1 MMEPKSSGRLNAM
14 RYSSDQKLKA
24 RRSIIESG
32 AKVLKTGGFSGVG
45 VDQVAAAAGVTSGS
59 LYSNFSGKEDL
70 LKEIIGQYLGAPYT
84 DAREGDKVDWQARLK
99 EFLTGYISGPH
110 RDNPAAGCV
119 MPALSADVSRA
130 SAAVR
135 REYQQ
140 RMNDFIDKMVKAL
153 EGGTRRQRRDR
164 AWTIIA
170 LMVGSLTVARALPD
184 GDEANEMINAALK
197 SATDLLSQ

>member
-1 MMEPKSSGRLNAM
+1 M
-14 RYSSDQKLKA
+14 RYSTDQKLKA

-32 AKVLKTGGFSGVG
+32 AKVLKTGGFAGVG

-70 LKEIIGQYLGAPYT
+70 LKEIIGEYLGAPYT
-84 DAREGDKVDWQARLK
+84 DARENDDVDWHARLK
-99 EFLTGYISGPH
+99 DFLTGYISAGH

-135 REYQQ
+135 RAYQQ
-140 RMNDFIDKMVKAL
+140 RMNELIDKIAKAL
-153 EGGTRRQRRDR
+153 EGGTQRQRRDR
-164 AWTIIA
+164 AWSIVA

-184 GDEANEMINAALK
+184 GEEANEMVK
-197 SATDLLSQ
+197 SAFQSAMDLLSK

>member
-1 MMEPKSSGRLNAM
+1 MMGGKSSGRLNFM

-32 AKVLKTGGFSGVG
+32 AKVLKTGGFAGVG

-84 DAREGDKVDWQARLK
+84 DARAGDKVDWHARFR
-99 EFLTGYISGPH
+99 EFLTGYISALH

-140 RMNDFIDKMVKAL
+140 RMNELVDKVVKAL
-153 EGGTRRQRRDR
+153 KGGTRRQRRDR
-164 AWTIIA
+164 AWSIIA

-184 GDEANEMINAALK
+184 GDEANEMVNAALK
-197 SATDLLSQ
+197 TAMDLLSQ

>member
-1 MMEPKSSGRLNAM
+1 MIETKSSERSIVM
-14 RYSSDQKLKA
+14 RYSTDQKLKA

-32 AKVLKTGGFSGVG
+32 AKVLKTGGFAGVG

-70 LKEIIGQYLGAPYT
+70 LKEIIGEYLGAPYT
-84 DAREGDKVDWQARLK
+84 DAPEGDDIDWHARLK
-99 EFLTGYISGPH
+99 DFLTGYISAHH

-135 REYQQ
+135 RVYQQ
-140 RMNDFIDKMVKAL
+140 RMNGLIDKITKAL
-153 EGGTRRQRRDR
+153 QGGTRRQRRDR
-164 AWTIIA
+164 AWSIVA

-184 GDEANEMINAALK
+184 GDETNEMVRSAFQTAMDLIN
-197 SATDLLSQ
+197 

>member
-1 MMEPKSSGRLNAM
+1 M

-32 AKVLKTGGFSGVG
+32 AKVLKAGGYSGVG

-59 LYSNFSGKEDL
+59 LYSNFSGKEHL

-84 DAREGDKVDWQARLK
+84 DAGEGDDVDWHARFK
-99 EFLTGYISGPH
+99 EFLTNYISAHH
-110 RDNPAAGCV
+110 RNDPAAGCV

-135 REYQQ
+135 RAYQQ
-140 RMNDFIDKMVKAL
+140 RMNEFIDKIVKAL
-153 EGGTRRQRRDR
+153 EGSTRRQRRDR
-164 AWTIIA
+164 AWSIIA

-184 GDEANEMINAALK
+184 GDEADEMINAALK
-197 SATDLLSQ
+197 SAMDLLSQ

>member
-1 MMEPKSSGRLNAM
+1 M
-14 RYSSDQKLKA
+14 RYSTDQKLKA

-32 AKVLKTGGFSGVG
+32 AKVLKTGGFAGVG

-70 LKEIIGQYLGAPYT
+70 LTAIIGEHLGAPFT
-84 DAREGDKVDWQARLK
+84 DAREGDEVDWHARLK
-99 EFLTGYISGPH
+99 DFLADYISAHH
-110 RDNPAAGCV
+110 RDNPAMGCV

-135 REYQQ
+135 RVYQQ
-140 RMNDFIDKMVKAL
+140 RMNELIDKMAKAL
-153 EGGTRRQRRDR
+153 KGGTRRQRRDR
-164 AWTIIA
+164 AWSIVA

-184 GDEANEMINAALK
+184 GDEANEMVKAAFQ
-197 SATDLLSQ
+197 SAMVLLSQ

>member
-1 MMEPKSSGRLNAM
+1 M
-14 RYSSDQKLKA
+14 RYSKDQKLKA

-32 AKVLKTGGFSGVG
+32 AKVLKTGGFAGVG

-59 LYSNFSGKEDL
+59 LYSNFSGKDDL
-70 LKEIIGQYLGAPYT
+70 LKEIIGEYLGAPFT
-84 DAREGDKVDWQARLK
+84 DAREGDDIDWHVRLK
-99 EFLTGYISGPH
+99 DFLTGYVSASH

-135 REYQQ
+135 RVYQL
-140 RMNDFIDKMVKAL
+140 RMNQLIDKMAKAL

-164 AWTIIA
+164 AWSIVA

-184 GDEANEMINAALK
+184 GDEANEMVK
-197 SATDLLSQ
+197 SAFQSAMGLLSQ

>member
-1 MMEPKSSGRLNAM
+1 M
-14 RYSSDQKLKA
+14 RYSSDQKFKA

-32 AKVLKTGGFSGVG
+32 AKVLKTGGFAGVG

-70 LKEIIGQYLGAPYT
+70 LKEIIDQYLGAPYT
-84 DAREGDKVDWQARLK
+84 DAQESDKVDWHARLE
-99 EFLTGYISGPH
+99 EFLTGYISAHH
-110 RDNPAAGCV
+110 RDNPAIGCV

-135 REYQQ
+135 RVYQQ
-140 RMNDFIDKMVKAL
+140 KMNVFIDKMVKAL

-164 AWTIIA
+164 AWSIIA

-184 GDEANEMINAALK
+184 GNEANEMVNAALK
-197 SATDLLSQ
+197 RAMALLSQ

>member
-1 MMEPKSSGRLNAM
+1 M
-14 RYSSDQKLKA
+14 RYSRDQKLKA

-32 AKVLKTGGFSGVG
+32 AKVLKTGGFAGVG
-45 VDQVAAAAGVTSGS
+45 VDQLAAAAGVTSGS

-84 DAREGDKVDWQARLK
+84 DAREGDKVDWHARFK
-99 EFLTGYISGPH
+99 EFLTGYISARH
-110 RDNPAAGCV
+110 RDHPASGCV

-140 RMNDFIDKMVKAL
+140 RMNELIDKLVKAL

-164 AWTIIA
+164 AWSIIA

-184 GDEANEMINAALK
+184 GDEANEMVDAALK
-197 SATDLLSQ
+197 SAMDLLSQ

>member
-1 MMEPKSSGRLNAM
+1 M
-14 RYSSDQKLKA
+14 RYSTDQKLKA

-32 AKVLKTGGFSGVG
+32 AKVLKTGGFAGVG

-70 LKEIIGQYLGAPYT
+70 LTAIIGEYLGAPFT
-84 DAREGDKVDWQARLK
+84 DAREGDEVDWHARLTD
-99 EFLTGYISGPH
+99 FLADYISAHH
-110 RDNPAAGCV
+110 RDNPAMGCV

-135 REYQQ
+135 RVYQQ
-140 RMNDFIDKMVKAL
+140 RMNELIDKMAKAL

-164 AWTIIA
+164 AWSIVA

-184 GDEANEMINAALK
+184 GDEANEMVKAAFQ
-197 SATDLLSQ
+197 SAMVLLSQ

>member
-1 MMEPKSSGRLNAM
+1 M
-14 RYSSDQKLKA
+14 RYSSNQRLKA

-32 AKVLKTGGFSGVG
+32 AKVLKTGGFAGVG
-45 VDQVAAAAGVTSGS
+45 VDQIAAAAGVTSGS

-70 LKEIIGQYLGAPYT
+70 LKEIIGEYLGAPYT
-84 DAREGDKVDWQARLK
+84 DAREGDKVDWHARLK
-99 EFLTGYISGPH
+99 EFLTGYISAFH
-110 RDNPAAGCV
+110 RDNPATGCV

-140 RMNDFIDKMVKAL
+140 RMNELIDKMVKAL

-164 AWTIIA
+164 AWSIIA

-184 GDEANEMINAALK
+184 GEEANEMINAAFK
-197 SATDLLSQ
+197 SAMESLSQ

>member
-1 MMEPKSSGRLNAM
+1 M
-14 RYSSDQKLKA
+14 RYSKDQRLKA

-32 AKVLKTGGFSGVG
+32 AKVLKMGGFSGVG

-70 LKEIIGQYLGAPYT
+70 LREIIGEYLGAPYT
-84 DAREGDKVDWQARLK
+84 DAPESEDVDWHARLRD
-99 EFLTGYISGPH
+99 FLTGYISAAH

-135 REYQQ
+135 LAYQQ
-140 RMNDFIDKMVKAL
+140 RMNEFIGKMAKGL
-153 EGGTRRQRRDR
+153 HGGTRRQRRDR
-164 AWTIIA
+164 AWSIVA

-184 GDEANEMINAALK
+184 GEEADEMIK
-197 SATDLLSQ
+197 SAFQSAMDLLSQ

>member
-1 MMEPKSSGRLNAM
+1 M
-14 RYSSDQKLKA
+14 RYSPDQKLKA

-32 AKVLKTGGFSGVG
+32 AKVLKTGGFAGVG

-70 LKEIIGQYLGAPYT
+70 LKEIIAEYLGAPYT
-84 DAREGDKVDWQARLK
+84 DAKQGDEVDRHARLK
-99 EFLTGYISGPH
+99 DFLTSYISARH

-130 SAAVR
+130 SPAVR
-135 REYQQ
+135 RVYQQ
-140 RMNDFIDKMVKAL
+140 RMNALIDKMARAL

-164 AWTIIA
+164 AWSIVA

-184 GDEANEMINAALK
+184 GDEANEMLK
-197 SATDLLSQ
+197 SAFQSAMDLLSQ

>member
-1 MMEPKSSGRLNAM
+1 M
-14 RYSSDQKLKA
+14 RYSTDQKIKA

-70 LKEIIGQYLGAPYT
+70 LKEIIGTFLGAPYV
-84 DAREGDKVDWQARLK
+84 DVQEGEEVDWPTRL
-99 EFLTGYISGPH
+99 ERFLTGYISAAH
-110 RDNPAAGCV
+110 RMNAADGCV

-135 REYQQ
+135 RVYQ
-140 RMNDFIDKMVKAL
+140 RKMGELIDKMVNAL
-153 EGGTRRQRRDR
+153 KGGTHRQRREQ
-164 AWTIIA
+164 AWTILA
-170 LMVGSLTVARALPD
+170 LMVGSMTVARALPD
-184 GDEANEMINAALK
+184 GEEAREVIHAALK
-197 SATDLLSQ
+197 SALGMLKQ

>member
-1 MMEPKSSGRLNAM
+1 V
-14 RYSSDQKLKA
+14 DQKLKA
-24 RRSIIESG
+24 RRSIIEAG
-32 AKVLKTGGFSGVG
+32 AKVLKTGGFAGVG

-70 LKEIIGQYLGAPYT
+70 LKEIIGQYLGAPFT
-84 DAREGDKVDWQARLK
+84 DAPEGDKVDRQAGFK
-99 EFLTGYISGPH
+99 EFLTGYISALH

-130 SAAVR
+130 SPAVR
-135 REYQQ
+135 HVYQQ
-140 RMNDFIDKMVKAL
+140 KMNEFIDKMVRAL

-164 AWTIIA
+164 AWSIVA

-184 GDEANEMINAALK
+184 GDEANKMVNAALQ
-197 SATDLLSQ
+197 SAMDLLSQ

>member
-1 MMEPKSSGRLNAM
+1 MMGDKSSGRLNFM

-32 AKVLKTGGFSGVG
+32 AKVLKTGGFAGVG

-84 DAREGDKVDWQARLK
+84 DARAGDKVDWHARFR
-99 EFLTGYISGPH
+99 EFLTGYISALH

-140 RMNDFIDKMVKAL
+140 RMNELVDKVVKAL
-153 EGGTRRQRRDR
+153 KGGTRRQRRDR
-164 AWTIIA
+164 AWSIIA

-184 GDEANEMINAALK
+184 GDEANEMVNAALK
-197 SATDLLSQ
+197 TAMDLLSQ

>member
-1 MMEPKSSGRLNAM
+1 M
-14 RYSSDQKLKA
+14 RYPSDQKLKA
-24 RRSIIESG
+24 RRSILESG
-32 AKVLKTGGFSGVG
+32 VKVLKTGGFAGVG

-70 LKEIIGQYLGAPYT
+70 LKEIIGQYLGAPYI
-84 DAREGDKVDWQARLK
+84 DARDGDKVDWHARFK
-99 EFLTGYISGPH
+99 EFLTGYISAHH
-110 RDNPAAGCV
+110 RDDPAAGCV

-130 SAAVR
+130 GAAVR

-140 RMNDFIDKMVKAL
+140 RMNEFIDKIVKAL

-164 AWTIIA
+164 AWSIIA

-184 GDEANEMINAALK
+184 GNEADEMINASLK
-197 SATDLLSQ
+197 SAVNLLSQ

>member
-1 MMEPKSSGRLNAM
+1 MMKAKSSGRSNLM

-24 RRSIIESG
+24 RRSITESG
-32 AKVLKTGGFSGVG
+32 AKVLKTGGFAGVG

-70 LKEIIGQYLGAPYT
+70 LKAIIGQYLGAPYT
-84 DAREGDKVDWQARLK
+84 DAGEGEKVDWPARFK
-99 EFLTGYISGPH
+99 EFLTGYISAHH
-110 RDNPAAGCV
+110 RADPAAGCV

-135 REYQQ
+135 RAYQQ
-140 RMNDFIDKMVKAL
+140 RMNEFIDKIVKAL

-164 AWTIIA
+164 AWSIIA

-184 GDEANEMINAALK
+184 GDEADEMINAALK
-197 SATDLLSQ
+197 SAVDLLSQ

>member
-1 MMEPKSSGRLNAM
+1 M
-14 RYSSDQKLKA
+14 RYRSDQKLKA
-24 RRSIIESG
+24 RRSILESG
-32 AKVLKTGGFSGVG
+32 VKVLKTGGFAGVG

-84 DAREGDKVDWQARLK
+84 DARDGDKVDWHARFK
-99 EFLTGYISGPH
+99 EFLTGYISAHH
-110 RDNPAAGCV
+110 RDDPAAGCV

-140 RMNDFIDKMVKAL
+140 RMNEFIGKIVKAL
-153 EGGTRRQRRDR
+153 AGGTRRQRRDR
-164 AWTIIA
+164 AWSIIA

-184 GDEANEMINAALK
+184 GNEADEMINASLK
-197 SATDLLSQ
+197 SAVDLLSQ

>member
-1 MMEPKSSGRLNAM
+1 M
-14 RYSSDQKLKA
+14 RYSADQKLKA

-32 AKVLKTGGFSGVG
+32 AKVLKTGGFAGVG

-70 LKEIIGQYLGAPYT
+70 LKEIIGEYLGAPYT
-84 DAREGDKVDWQARLK
+84 DAREGDKVDWHARLK
-99 EFLTGYISGPH
+99 DFLTDYLSARH
-110 RDNPAAGCV
+110 RDNPAIGCV

-130 SAAVR
+130 SDAVR
-135 REYQQ
+135 RVYQQ
-140 RMNDFIDKMVKAL
+140 RMNELIDKIAKAI

-164 AWTIIA
+164 AWSVVA

-184 GDEANEMINAALK
+184 GDEANEMIDAALQ
-197 SATDLLSQ
+197 SAMVLLSQ

>member
-1 MMEPKSSGRLNAM
+1 M
-14 RYSSDQKLKA
+14 RYSSNQKLKA

-32 AKVLKTGGFSGVG
+32 AKVLKTGGFAGVG

-70 LKEIIGQYLGAPYT
+70 LKEIIGEYLGAPYT
-84 DAREGDKVDWQARLK
+84 DAREGDKVDWHARFK
-99 EFLTGYISGPH
+99 EFLTSYISAFH

-135 REYQQ
+135 RVYQQ
-140 RMNDFIDKMVKAL
+140 RMNELIDKMVKAL

-164 AWTIIA
+164 AWSIVA

-184 GDEANEMINAALK
+184 GEEANEMINAALK
-197 SATDLLSQ
+197 SAVESLSQ